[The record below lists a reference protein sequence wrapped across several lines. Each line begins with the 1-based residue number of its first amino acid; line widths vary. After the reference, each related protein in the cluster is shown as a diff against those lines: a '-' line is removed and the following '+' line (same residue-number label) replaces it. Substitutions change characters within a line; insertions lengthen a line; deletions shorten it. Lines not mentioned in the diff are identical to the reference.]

1 MGGKQNPRGRGRRA
15 YGPVNL
21 TDLDPPSQ
29 RHMEHLARIS
39 VRFAAAIVRYEHG
52 EKVSRLSEAIGGR
65 LVEGKA
71 AEGLQI
77 KDLSEG
83 RTASGRVREAFE
95 EPLADVVD
103 LAVRL
108 MLPLS
113 RKSAIHEWI
122 ACLPVK
128 AGRDNNAIGVDRNAY
143 ATTMAHVLVC
153 AVGASDRQLL
163 NQAWWLL
170 TGTRDDHSSARADRQ
185 RIAEFEEELKRKLPG
200 TFEEHLKRHFE
211 TEDRARNTVT
221 REAEKG
227 NIAFDSLG
235 LHPNRFIKNCFPRC
249 VILGSIP
256 YGAPT
261 KRGDSSAG
269 VLLPGDDEGIA
280 EAVEAA
286 GRYGVALCE
295 LGEPVVELHDLERT
309 LIPDLEE
316 RLGERL
322 APIDPERLAEVA
334 NWDKAVDLGIEESIP
349 MVRYWQGEKSA
360 RLLRAKQVSDPDG
373 GEGHD
378 VHLWRSIGFDDPQ
391 LRAAV
396 ALIERAHQDWS
407 FSCIA
412 RFARET
418 QPGLAK
424 TWTASARAGLLRASL
439 IPSAAGACAHRRMER
454 RRLGFDD

>member
-1 MGGKQNPRGRGRRA
+1 MGGEQYSQGRGRRA
-15 YGPVNL
+15 YGPVKL

-29 RHMEHLARIS
+29 RYMEHLARIS
-39 VRFAAAIVRYEHG
+39 VRFAAQIVRYEHG
-52 EKVSRLSEAIGGR
+52 EKISRLSEAIGAR

-71 AEGLQI
+71 VEGLQI

-83 RTASGRVREAFE
+83 RTATGRVREAFV

-108 MLPLS
+108 MLLLS
-113 RKSAIHEWI
+113 GKSAIHEWI

-170 TGTRDDHSSARADRQ
+170 TGTRDDRSSARADRQ
-185 RIAEFEEELKRKLPG
+185 RIAEFERELKYKLPG
-200 TFEEHLKRHFE
+200 TFKEHLGRHFE
-211 TEDRARNTVT
+211 AEDRARSTVI

-227 NIAFDSLG
+227 NIAFGSLN
-235 LHPNRFIKNCFPRC
+235 LDPSRFIKRCLPRC

-256 YGAPT
+256 HGPPT

-269 VLLPGDDEGIA
+269 VHLPGDDDEIVD
-280 EAVEAA
+280 AVEAA
-286 GRYGVALCE
+286 RRYGVALCG
-295 LGEPVVELHDLERT
+295 LDEPKVEFHDLERT

-322 APIDPERLAEVA
+322 VPIDPERLVEVA
-334 NWDKAVDLGIEESIP
+334 HWDKAVELGIEESIP
-349 MVRYWQGEKSA
+349 MVRYWRGEKSA

-373 GEGHD
+373 GEAHD
-378 VHLWRSIGFDDPQ
+378 VHVWRSIGLDGPQ

-424 TWTASARAGLLRASL
+424 TWTASARIGLLRASL
-439 IPSAAGACAHRRMER
+439 IPNAAGACAHRRMER